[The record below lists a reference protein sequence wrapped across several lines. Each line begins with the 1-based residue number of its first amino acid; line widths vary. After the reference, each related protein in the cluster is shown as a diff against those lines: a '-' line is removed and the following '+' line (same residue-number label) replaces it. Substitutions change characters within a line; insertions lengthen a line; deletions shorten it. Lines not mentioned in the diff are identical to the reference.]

1 MILDNREIAACIW
14 TGVISLWYWSKPTIR
29 SAVKHVIAR
38 LFRPAILIPLLAM
51 FLWIGLEIAVGTRLS
66 LWNTDLALSTV
77 VWTVGSATVLCF
89 NCVKAAKEPDFF
101 KRILLGTLAVTVF
114 VEFFMNLY
122 VFSLPVELVLQLAI
136 IILALVAAVTGARMQ
151 DEKIKNTCELLL
163 VLIVIWML
171 FYSAR
176 QAYLHWE
183 QIDKQSLYL
192 ELGLPVWLTLGII
205 PYLFLFSIVLAY
217 DLAFRRINA
226 LDAQAPAK
234 YRAGVTLLCSFHV
247 RFRDLSGFSAYWL
260 NSLAKAANFR
270 AAREVIREFRLR
282 RRETALAEQAK
293 MERLQRNA
301 GMQGTDDDGRRLDQR
316 EFRETMD
323 ALLWL
328 HTCQNGWYERS
339 GGRYREDLLSILDD
353 SFVRH
358 GLPEESGITL
368 RVSQDGQS
376 WYAWRRTV
384 TGWCFAIGA
393 QGPPPICW
401 EHDGSEPPKGFP
413 GEDPVWGEHP
423 FSDYCNPNWY

>member
-1 MILDNREIAACIW
+1 
-14 TGVISLWYWSKPTIR
+14 
-29 SAVKHVIAR
+29 
-38 LFRPAILIPLLAM
+38 M
-51 FLWIGLEIAVGTRLS
+51 FLWIGLEIAIATQIS

-77 VWTVGSATVLCF
+77 VWTVGSATVLYI
-89 NCVKAAKEPDFF
+89 NCVKAAEKPDFF
-101 KRILLGTLAVTVF
+101 KRIMLGALAVTVF

-136 IILALVAAVTGARMQ
+136 IILAVVAAVTGARMQ
-151 DEKIKNTCELLL
+151 DEKIKNTCEILLG
-163 VLIVIWML
+163 LILLWML
-171 FYSAR
+171 FYSVR
-176 QAYLHWE
+176 QTYLHWE

-217 DLAFRRINA
+217 DSAFKRINA
-226 LDAQAPAK
+226 LDAQATAK
-234 YRAGVTLLCSFHV
+234 WRASVTLLCTFHV
-247 RFRDLSGFSAYWL
+247 RFRDLNGFSAYWF

-270 AAREVIREFRLR
+270 AARKVIREFRQQ

-293 MERLQRNA
+293 LERLERNA
-301 GMQGTDDDGRRLDQR
+301 GMQGADDEGRRLDQR

-323 ALLWL
+323 ALMWL
-328 HTCQNGWYERS
+328 HTCHNGWYERN
-339 GGRYREDLLSILDD
+339 GGRYRKDLLSILGD

-358 GLPEESGITL
+358 GLQEDSGITL
-368 RVSQDGQS
+368 QVSQDGQS

-393 QGPPPICW
+393 QGPPPNCW

-413 GEDPVWGEHP
+413 GEDAVWGDHP